1 VSEPE
6 TEQVQAAKVPAGE
19 AEAGQPWP
27 DGEAPVRV
35 SPAEAASD
43 DTGALIIDVDGFEG
57 PLDLLLELARHHK
70 IDLKQISILKLA
82 EQYLEFIEKARK
94 LQLELAADYLV
105 MAAWLAYLK
114 SRLLIPAPP
123 GSEEAEPE
131 DLAAR
136 LAFRLQRLQAMR
148 TASENLMK
156 RSVLGRDVFA
166 RGAPEPLIF
175 DTKREYGDNLID
187 LLKAYAERR
196 QKKMRRQTY
205 TVKKVHA
212 WSIKD
217 ARNALERLV
226 GVMNDWGTFDTWLA
240 DYMMEPGM
248 RRSVTA
254 SSFTA
259 SLELA
264 REGLLDLRQEVRAP
278 QTCCRLTARRVK
290 EFSDAESN
298 RSSQSRSRNRRSGG
312 RHDRRCSR
320 RGFAS

>member
-1 VSEPE
+1 VSGEPDQQG
-6 TEQVQAAKVPAGE
+6 TADTPPE
-19 AEAGQPWP
+19 AWP
-27 DGEAPVRV
+27 DGEAPLRAPVAA
-35 SPAEAASD
+35 AEDADGS
-43 DTGALIIDVDGFEG
+43 TLIVELGSFEG

-70 IDLKQISILKLA
+70 VDLKQISILKLA
-82 EQYLEFIEKARK
+82 EQYLAFIEKARR

-114 SRLLIPAPP
+114 SRLLIPAQP
-123 GSEEAEPE
+123 GQEEQEPA

-166 RGAPEPLIF
+166 RGAPEPLVI
-175 DTKREYGDNLID
+175 DKRREYGDNLID

-196 QKKMRRQTY
+196 KKKMVHQVYVPRRHPT
-205 TVKKVHA
+205 
-212 WSIKD
+212 WSIKE
-217 ARNALERLV
+217 ARTALERMV
-226 GVMNDWGTFDTWLA
+226 GVMDDWGTFDMWLSQ
-240 DYMMEPGM
+240 YLVEPGM

-264 REGLLDLRQEVRAP
+264 REGLLELRQEGPFRPIYLKRRAN
-278 QTCCRLTARRVK
+278 A
-290 EFSDAESN
+290 A
-298 RSSQSRSRNRRSGG
+298 
-312 RHDRRCSR
+312 
-320 RGFAS
+320 

>member
-1 VSEPE
+1 MSG
-6 TEQVQAAKVPAGE
+6 EQDQTAQPRPRPQA
-19 AEAGQPWP
+19 WP
-27 DGEAPVRV
+27 DGEAPLRAAV
-35 SPAEAASD
+35 PAAVTD
-43 DTGALIIDVDGFEG
+43 DGTLIVDLGGFEG

-70 IDLKQISILKLA
+70 VDLKQISILKLA
-82 EQYLEFIEKARK
+82 EQYLAFIEKARR

-123 GSEEAEPE
+123 GSEEAEPA

-166 RGAPEPLIF
+166 RGAPEPLVI
-175 DTKREYGDNLID
+175 DTQREYGDNLID

-196 QKKMRRQTY
+196 KK
-205 TVKKVHA
+205 KLVHQIYVPKRHPT
-212 WSIKD
+212 WSIKE

-226 GVMNDWGTFDTWLA
+226 GVMDDWGTFDIWLA
-240 DYMMEPGM
+240 QYLAEPGM

-264 REGLLDLRQEVRAP
+264 REGLLELRQEGPFRPIYLRRRAN
-278 QTCCRLTARRVK
+278 A
-290 EFSDAESN
+290 A
-298 RSSQSRSRNRRSGG
+298 
-312 RHDRRCSR
+312 
-320 RGFAS
+320 

>member
-1 VSEPE
+1 MNGPE
-6 TEQVQAAKVPAGE
+6 QMTDPHAAGPE
-19 AEAGQPWP
+19 AWP
-27 DGEAPVRV
+27 DGEAPLRV
-35 SPAEAASD
+35 AVAETATVD
-43 DTGALIIDVDGFEG
+43 DRGALIVDVGGFEG

-70 IDLKQISILKLA
+70 VDLKQISILRLA
-82 EQYLEFIEKARK
+82 EQYLEFIEKARR

-123 GSEEAEPE
+123 GTEEAEPA

-156 RSVLGRDVFA
+156 LSVLGRDVFA
-166 RGAPEPLIF
+166 RGAPEPLVI
-175 DTKREYGDNLID
+175 DTRREYADNLID

-196 QKKMRRQTY
+196 KKKMVHQTY
-205 TVKKVHA
+205 VPRRHPT
-212 WSIKD
+212 WSIKE

-226 GVMNDWGTFDTWLA
+226 GVMNDWGTFDIWLA
-240 DYMMEPGM
+240 QYMTEPSM

-264 REGLLDLRQEVRAP
+264 REGLLELRQEGPFRPIYLRRRA
-278 QTCCRLTARRVK
+278 A
-290 EFSDAESN
+290 A
-298 RSSQSRSRNRRSGG
+298 
-312 RHDRRCSR
+312 
-320 RGFAS
+320 ASAA